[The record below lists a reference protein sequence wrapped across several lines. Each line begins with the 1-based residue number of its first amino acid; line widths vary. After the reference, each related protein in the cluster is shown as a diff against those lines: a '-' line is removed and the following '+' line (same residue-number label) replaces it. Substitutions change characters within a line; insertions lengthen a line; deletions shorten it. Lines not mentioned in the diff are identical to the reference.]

1 MDDNSINKYLELMSK
16 VKYDSNDNEKL
27 FVSIT
32 KLLNNE
38 DNIQIEKLNSMN
50 TTSMI
55 GADIYPKRHSLIASI
70 TTAAILFV
78 LLLVILFPDTITSL
92 YERFIGVSPTP
103 ASQTTPNFQTNYTA
117 TPIFTPKK
125 TPFQTEQQTPSP
137 TVRNVYI
144 RDLTKNEEILNNIY
158 HTIFPDRTDYIAYW
172 MDDNIFWAPAHLQE
186 TINIGDYQLYKIKY
200 RYELLPNE
208 NSKILFFEEQVVD
221 QLHYRHL
228 YCIRINSTTGEVISK
243 RYDISYLEDS
253 LSYRIISIN
262 GVTYLALA
270 TNTWEHGEL
279 YFSEIVNCETMEPVW
294 NIQDLYPDNWESYK
308 VVLNENGI
316 DLYHGERLDTYL
328 VNFELVRRIPYDELI
343 YA

>member
-38 DNIQIEKLNSMN
+38 DNIQMEKLNSMN

-70 TTAAILFV
+70 ATAAILFV

-117 TPIFTPKK
+117 TPILTPKK

-172 MDDNIFWAPAHLQE
+172 MDDNIFWAP
-186 TINIGDYQLYKIKY
+186 
-200 RYELLPNE
+200 
-208 NSKILFFEEQVVD
+208 VD